1 MLESLT
7 WERVGEEE
15 DPEGSHS
22 QNVRGEL
29 GWGVRRLFVLYFLG
43 RGGER
48 GWGANACVCPV
59 LGMGLGQN
67 GLTAGAVGGF
77 CWSVCLSF
85 GVKKKNKRRVYLGA
99 EYTPEFFDLSFV

>member
-1 MLESLT
+1 MKAPKGVGVLESLT

-43 RGGER
+43 RGG
-48 GWGANACVCPV
+48 
-59 LGMGLGQN
+59 
-67 GLTAGAVGGF
+67 
-77 CWSVCLSF
+77 
-85 GVKKKNKRRVYLGA
+85 
-99 EYTPEFFDLSFV
+99 

>member
-1 MLESLT
+1 MEIGERGSGVPQTPPAPRSLWQLPGLRELFGEGKGVKASKGVGVLESLT

-43 RGGER
+43 RGG
-48 GWGANACVCPV
+48 
-59 LGMGLGQN
+59 
-67 GLTAGAVGGF
+67 
-77 CWSVCLSF
+77 
-85 GVKKKNKRRVYLGA
+85 
-99 EYTPEFFDLSFV
+99 